1 MCVCI
6 LVSLVTTRG
15 NVDPELRMRLTWI
28 GSNTDLMES
37 RLSRDNIQDCLR
49 LPCKIKTDMVEQ
61 TVNV

>member
-1 MCVCI
+1 MCACI
-6 LVSLVTTRG
+6 LVSVGTTRG
-15 NVDPELRMRLTWI
+15 NVDPELRICLTGV

-37 RLSRDNIQDCLR
+37 SLSRDNIEDCLR